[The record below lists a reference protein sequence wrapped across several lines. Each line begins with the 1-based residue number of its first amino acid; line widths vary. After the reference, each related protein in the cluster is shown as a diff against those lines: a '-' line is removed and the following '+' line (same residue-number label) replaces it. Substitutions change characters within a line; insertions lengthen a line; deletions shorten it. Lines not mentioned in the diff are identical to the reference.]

1 MINIELP
8 YVPHEKQ
15 RLIHDSKAKTKVICA
30 GRRFGKDR
38 CAEAEVFFKYT
49 EWADEIRPEW
59 LLQPKLNF
67 AYIGPTFSSI
77 DNNWIE
83 FKEFLRPVREA
94 FESTGCEIKV
104 TEDEKR
110 IILPVHDG
118 ECHIRLYSADKP
130 DSILGRGLDLCVV
143 TEADSIIDDVFDRY
157 VRPMLRSPGRKGYL
171 MLISSPKREDS
182 YFKRMWD
189 AGQLKIADIESWQ
202 FPTTDNPYID
212 AEAIMAE
219 LATMPDHIFRSE
231 YLAEWQSN
239 ADAAFRNVDGCVG
252 GTLEEPVKGRAY
264 VIGLDLGKAVD
275 FTVAVVM
282 DKERRKVVDIDRY
295 SKIDWTIQKS
305 KVIALVEK
313 YNDALVAID
322 SANVGSMFSADLKQS
337 KLRVK
342 EVNFHSTIE
351 KERIIN
357 GLALALEKETVKIPQ
372 DQKTMPLIAELKLYK
387 RIATNKAGNV
397 MRYVSHRAP
406 SGKHDDC
413 VIALG
418 LALDAC
424 PRVGGWEK
432 PIIIKAPVGA
442 FPK

>member
-1 MINIELP
+1 MKHIELP

-15 RLIHDSKAKTKVICA
+15 QIIHDSKAKTKVICA

-38 CAEAEVFFKYT
+38 CAEAETFFKYA
-49 EWADEIRPEW
+49 EWADESRPEY

-83 FKEFLRPVREA
+83 FKEFLRPIKEA
-94 FESTGCEIKV
+94 FDVKV

-110 IILPVHDG
+110 IILPLHDG

-130 DSILGRGLDLCVV
+130 DSILGRGFDLCVI
-143 TEADSIIDDVFDRY
+143 TEADSIPDEVFDRS
-157 VRPMLRSPGRKGYL
+157 VRPMLQSPGRKGFL
-171 MLISSPKREDS
+171 MLIGTPKREDS

-189 AGQLKIADIESWQ
+189 AGQAHIADIESWK

-212 AEAIMAE
+212 SEAIMAE
-219 LATMPDHIFRSE
+219 LATMPEHIFRAE
-231 YLAEWQSN
+231 YLAEWQSD
-239 ADAAFRNVDGCVG
+239 ADAAFRNVDNCIG
-252 GTLEEPVKGRAY
+252 GVLEKPEKDRAY
-264 VIGLDLGKAVD
+264 VIGLDLGKAID
-275 FTVAVVM
+275 YTVAVVM
-282 DKERRKVVDIDRY
+282 DKERRKVVDMERF
-295 SKIDWTIQKS
+295 SKIDWTIQKNR
-305 KVIALVEK
+305 VIELVEK
-313 YNDALVAID
+313 FNNALVAID

-357 GLALALEKETVKIPQ
+357 GLQLALEKETVKIPQ
-372 DQKTMPLIAELKLYK
+372 DTKTMPLIAELKLYK

-406 SGKHDDC
+406 IGKHDDC

-424 PRVGGWEK
+424 PRVGGWDK
-432 PIIIKAPVGA
+432 PIILRAPVGA